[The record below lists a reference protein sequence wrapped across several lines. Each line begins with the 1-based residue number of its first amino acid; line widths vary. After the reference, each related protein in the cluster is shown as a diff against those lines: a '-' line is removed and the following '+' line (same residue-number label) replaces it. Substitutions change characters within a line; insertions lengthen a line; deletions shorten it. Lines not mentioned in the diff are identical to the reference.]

1 MSRTPQTFLKY
12 GLNHATTLINSGIF
26 PAYTNVKYS
35 MWHSWHCIFLPPP
48 WPLQTPTK
56 DTKAH
61 VPWCTWVSVLTAAQV
76 AKNLSAETHFAEH
89 LFPPVSL
96 SLSVL
101 SFSLSAKESNHLC
114 PVFLY
119 LILMKRR
126 DNQLS
131 YKRRYFLPDIGN
143 SSIFFSECQYLY
155 QAGRTGWGG
164 LKSFIVL
171 FWLFICEKPA
181 EFSNKYIEKATQAPV
196 KVIGSSPQT
205 EGKALLLKTTVTLPI
220 EQGEVELVC
229 K

>member
-61 VPWCTWVSVLTAAQV
+61 VPWCTWVSVLTAAQA

-96 SLSVL
+96 SLSVF
-101 SFSLSAKESNHLC
+101 SFSVSAKEFNHLC

-131 YKRRYFLPDIGN
+131 YKQRYFLPHIGN

-155 QAGRTGWGG
+155 QAGRAGWGG

-171 FWLFICEKPA
+171 LWLFRCEKLA
-181 EFSNKYIEKATQAPV
+181 EFSNKYIEKTTQAPV
-196 KVIGSSPQT
+196 KVTGSSPQT
-205 EGKALLLKTTVTLPI
+205 DGKALLLKTTAIHPI
-220 EQGEVELVC
+220 EQGEAELVC